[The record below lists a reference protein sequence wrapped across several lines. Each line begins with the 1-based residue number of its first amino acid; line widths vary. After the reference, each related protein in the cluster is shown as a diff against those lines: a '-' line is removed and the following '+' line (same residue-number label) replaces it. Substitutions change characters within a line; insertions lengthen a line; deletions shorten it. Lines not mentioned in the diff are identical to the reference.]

1 MTTISVTGTKE
12 LQAALEALGDDISQ
26 SVTDAVNATG
36 LELRSDIQKR
46 IRNGPAT
53 GRVYRRRSVAHQA
66 SAPGEAPASDTGRLR
81 NSITFKQESPLTVTV
96 GSQLAYARYLE
107 FGTRH
112 IARRPA
118 WAPAAMQAEPKFR
131 KRLEAAI
138 AGAIR

>member
-12 LQAALEALGDDISQ
+12 LQAALAELGEDISQ
-26 SVTDAVNATG
+26 AVTDAVNATG

-53 GRVYRRRSVAHQA
+53 GRVYRRRNVTHQA

-81 NSITFKQESPLTVTV
+81 NSVTFKRINDLTITV
-96 GSQLAYARYLE
+96 GSRLAYASYLE
-107 FGTRH
+107 FGTRN

-118 WAPAAMQAEPKFR
+118 WAPAAMLAEPKFR